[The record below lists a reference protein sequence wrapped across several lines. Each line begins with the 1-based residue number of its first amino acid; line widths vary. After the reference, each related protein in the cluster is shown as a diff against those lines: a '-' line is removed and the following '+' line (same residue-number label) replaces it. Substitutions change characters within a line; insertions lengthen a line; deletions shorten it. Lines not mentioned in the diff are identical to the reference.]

1 MFIIDAVYYMKTII
15 IIHFFVG
22 LVAYLDIKNSYKP
35 VIEKQSLYSQLK
47 YFSYVLELNTHF

>member
-1 MFIIDAVYYMKTII
+1 MCILYENNNHNTF
-15 IIHFFVG
+15 FFVG